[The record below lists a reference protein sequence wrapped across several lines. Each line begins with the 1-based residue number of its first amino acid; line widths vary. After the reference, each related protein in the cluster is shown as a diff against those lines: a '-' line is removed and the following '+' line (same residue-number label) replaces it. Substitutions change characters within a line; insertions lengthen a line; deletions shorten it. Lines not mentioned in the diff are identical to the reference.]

1 VRNCLNLAVDI
12 KMPLLPQ
19 WAIDAIMKQVR
30 REAARRDV
38 HVLVRV
44 QSHVLVRV
52 QGHRTLTT
60 GLHHHR

>member
-44 QSHVLVRV
+44 
-52 QGHRTLTT
+52 
-60 GLHHHR
+60 